1 MPSLSFPLPHLLHA
15 SRSSLVLLRRLV
27 VNHCDFSGSSRGAR
41 EFVAS
46 LLPQFKEGNPQL
58 AVEAVVNRGKHP
70 NLHAQYV
77 NGRERV
83 VDVKNQEAETILIQA
98 LRLRNSTGRKVVKL
112 KSRHESTRPS
122 IQGMWTAELQA
133 QLRSQAAA

>member
-1 MPSLSFPLPHLLHA
+1 MA
-15 SRSSLVLLRRLV
+15 VRGVWQLRRLV

-46 LLPQFKEGNPQL
+46 LLPRFKEGNPQL
-58 AVEAVVNRGKHP
+58 AVDAVVNRGKHP

-122 IQGMWTAELQA
+122 IQGMWTPELQA
-133 QLRSQAAA
+133 QLRSQTAL

>member
-1 MPSLSFPLPHLLHA
+1 MAVRGVWQLK
-15 SRSSLVLLRRLV
+15 RLI

-46 LLPQFKEGNPQL
+46 LLPHFTEGNPQL
-58 AVEAVVNRGKHP
+58 AVEAVVRRGKHP
-70 NLHAQYV
+70 NLHAEYV

-112 KSRHESTRPS
+112 KTRHESARPS
-122 IQGMWTAELQA
+122 IQGMWTPELQA
-133 QLRSQAAA
+133 QLRSQAAS